1 MLWTRFRAFVLLV
14 VVGLLGWGT
23 MAPAQAQLGVAGGL
37 NFESIDD
44 VEAGSGSATLD
55 NSTGYHVG
63 LVYDLS
69 VGPVGIRPGVYYRR
83 VGTFDL
89 SSVDNQLANAKYTVS
104 AWEIPVDLRYRFLST
119 PVLSPYLAAGPKA
132 TIPRGEGD
140 FDEAVTDIAYSLNV
154 GVGADISLPGVGWT
168 LQPELRYTF
177 GASGFFEEDKQVT
190 LGDNNITFTPRDNPR
205 LSSIALR
212 LHVLF

>member
-1 MLWTRFRAFVLLV
+1 MLRPRIRVLAFLLCI
-14 VVGLLGWGT
+14 GLLGGA
-23 MAPAQAQLGVAGGL
+23 APTHAQLGVAGGL

-44 VEAGSGSATLD
+44 VEATNGSATLD

-69 VGPVGIRPGVYYRR
+69 IGPIGIRPGVYYRR

-89 SSVDNQLANAKYTVS
+89 STVGGLAETEYTVS
-104 AWEIPVDLRYRFLST
+104 AWEIPVDLRYTFLPT
-119 PVLSPYLAAGPKA
+119 PVVSPYLAAGPKV
-132 TIPRGEGD
+132 TLPRGEDD

-154 GVGADISLPGVGWT
+154 GVGADISLPGLSWK

-177 GASGFFEEDKQVT
+177 GASGFFEEDKEVT
-190 LGDNNITFTPRDNPR
+190 LGGNNVTFTPSDSPR

-212 LHVLF
+212 LHLLF